1 MEIKSSL
8 LNSKDFKLTKESL
21 IEVSEH
27 DHEENFR
34 VKLIEYIDDTADN
47 NDDMFFYDMLEFTRF
62 LNPYENPE
70 AANHIAFTDPNK
82 LIYLNAPN
90 DIVGKSIRKWEF
102 VYDHECLHQLWDTFG
117 VAEKIKAAGYEYNHM
132 LLNIASDCVINDY
145 LDYYRKKERLEDGI
159 FPEYLKKEYDVDY
172 DRKSDTQ
179 YTLYLKLL
187 DKKKEIEKDMDKLKQ
202 MMDEQDSEGEGQ
214 ESNSQNDSQDN
225 QGSQDSQGSQG
236 SQDNNQSNSSNS
248 DNGDNGS
255 NSSDDNTA
263 EGAKQNAQKAKEIS
277 DNINKANNDG
287 KLDDAAKEA
296 KDAAKEAKDAAKRA
310 QEAKDANDKS
320 GEEKAAKEAKD
331 ALDKAKKAAEKANI
345 DTNADSN
352 ADNGNKTNASGSAKG
367 NSNSSNNTISDADLE
382 QIKAKAQNII
392 EKYKS
397 RIAGDFGKFI
407 NKCKSSIKLEKNG
420 LAQKISKGTASWNLE
435 MNSIINKYVK
445 NKVFQKKRQYK
456 KTYSRFKRGAGFV
469 TNGTI
474 IDPGKKIKD
483 DKLTINAAFYI
494 DKSGS
499 MGSSI
504 DNVFKACYT
513 ICESLKKQF
522 SKEAV
527 VDDVVFKI
535 FAFDMNIKEIP
546 YGKKASADGGTCDFS
561 DIFDYIKNETNT
573 FLINIIIT
581 DAASS
586 VDKNKVKKLINDIVG
601 MVIFI
606 ANNDSQSEIKELA
619 KEYNT
624 KLFYILAD
632 SDFTIQ

>member
-8 LNSKDFKLTKESL
+8 LNSKDFALTKQSL

-62 LNPYENPE
+62 LNPYENPS
-70 AANHIAFTDPNK
+70 AAKHVAFTDPNK

-90 DIVGKSIRKWEF
+90 DIIGKSIRKWEF

-145 LDYYRKKERLEDGI
+145 LYYYRKKERFEDGI

-187 DKKKEIEKDMDKLKQ
+187 EKKKEIEKDKDKLKQ
-202 MMDEQDSEGEGQ
+202 MMDEQDSEGDGQ
-214 ESNSQNDSQDN
+214 ESNSQSSQGG
-225 QGSQDSQGSQG
+225 QGSQDSQG

-248 DNGDNGS
+248 NNSNNGGNLA
-255 NSSDDNTA
+255 DDNTA

-296 KDAAKEAKDAAKRA
+296 EDAAKEAKDAAKRA

-331 ALDKAKKAAEKANI
+331 ALDKAKKAAEKANV
-345 DTNADSN
+345 DTNTDSN
-352 ADNGNKTNASGSAKG
+352 ANDGNKTDASGSGKG
-367 NSNSSNNTISDADLE
+367 NSNSSNDTISDADLE

-469 TNGTI
+469 TSGTI
-474 IDPGKKIKD
+474 INPGKKIKD

-499 MGSSI
+499 MGGSI

-527 VDDVVFKI
+527 VDEVVFKI

-586 VDKNKVKKLINDIVG
+586 VDKNKVKKLINDIAG

-632 SDFTIQ
+632 SDFTIK

>member
-8 LNSKDFKLTKESL
+8 LNSKDFALTKQSL

-70 AANHIAFTDPNK
+70 AAKHVAFTDPNK

-145 LDYYRKKERLEDGI
+145 LYYYRKKERLEDGI

-187 DKKKEIEKDMDKLKQ
+187 DKKKAIEKDMDKLKQ
-202 MMDEQDSEGEGQ
+202 IMDEQDSDGEGQ
-214 ESNSQNDSQDN
+214 ESNSQGSQ
-225 QGSQDSQGSQG
+225 GGQDSQGSQG
-236 SQDNNQSNSSNS
+236 SQDNSSNS
-248 DNGDNGS
+248 DSNNNSNNGG
-255 NSSDDNTA
+255 NSADDNTA

-296 KDAAKEAKDAAKRA
+296 EEAAKEAKDAAKRA

-331 ALDKAKKAAEKANI
+331 ALDKAKKAAEKANV
-345 DTNADSN
+345 DTNTDSN
-352 ADNGNKTNASGSAKG
+352 ANDGNKTDAPGSGKG

-474 IDPGKKIKD
+474 INPGKKIKD

-499 MGSSI
+499 MGGSI

-546 YGKKASADGGTCDFS
+546 YGKKAMADGGTCDFS

-586 VDKNKVKKLINDIVG
+586 VDKNKVKKLINDIAG

-632 SDFTIQ
+632 SDFTIK

>member
-8 LNSKDFKLTKESL
+8 LNSKDFALTKQSL

-70 AANHIAFTDPNK
+70 AAKHVAFTDPNK

-145 LDYYRKKERLEDGI
+145 LYYYRKKERLEDGI

-187 DKKKEIEKDMDKLKQ
+187 DKKKAIEKDMDKLKQ
-202 MMDEQDSEGEGQ
+202 IMDEQDSDGEGQ
-214 ESNSQNDSQDN
+214 ESNSQGSQGGQDN
-225 QGSQDSQGSQG
+225 QGSQGSQG
-236 SQDNNQSNSSNS
+236 SQGNS
-248 DNGDNGS
+248 DNSNNSNNDG
-255 NSSDDNTA
+255 NSSDENTA

-296 KDAAKEAKDAAKRA
+296 EEAAKEAKDAAKRA

-331 ALDKAKKAAEKANI
+331 ALDKAKKAAEKANV
-345 DTNADSN
+345 DTNTDSN
-352 ADNGNKTNASGSAKG
+352 ANDGNKTDAPGSGKG

-474 IDPGKKIKD
+474 INPGKKIKD

-499 MGSSI
+499 MGGSI

-586 VDKNKVKKLINDIVG
+586 VDKNKVKKLINDIAG

-632 SDFTIQ
+632 NDFTIQ